1 MGKSIGIIETHG
13 MVAAYEGVDAALKA
27 ASVVLVSKQLADA
40 GLVTMT
46 FEGDVASVQA
56 AVEAAVASVK
66 RMGRPVVGHVIPR
79 LSDEVLDIIE
89 WDQLK
94 EKPQEPNA
102 PSCDINQE
110 VKAVLEELDEEI
122 EAIEN
127 GDFESAEE
135 MLEPETETE
144 NSNDEISETE
154 GRASDSVSFGGKN
167 YNVFKKGGIDRLK
180 VVQLRQL
187 ARELKIDSMDRSK
200 IKFANKTELL
210 SAIRKHMRGGDGR

>member
-27 ASVVLVSKQLADA
+27 ASVVLVSKQLADG

-46 FEGDVASVQA
+46 FEGDVSSVSA
-56 AVEAAVASVK
+56 AVDAAVASVK

-89 WDQLK
+89 WDQLTK
-94 EKPQEPNA
+94 CTEETFEEPLVVESVEHIDEANVIEENESKSIEVEVSGNEA
-102 PSCDINQE
+102 EVE
-110 VKAVLEELDEEI
+110 VK
-122 EAIEN
+122 
-127 GDFESAEE
+127 
-135 MLEPETETE
+135 T
-144 NSNDEISETE
+144 SETVLFN
-154 GRASDSVSFGGKN
+154 GRMYAVH
-167 YNVFKKGGIDRLK
+167 KKGGIERLK

-210 SAIRKHMRGGDGR
+210 SAIRKHMRGGEGR

>member
-94 EKPQEPNA
+94 EKPQEPDS
-102 PSCDINQE
+102 PSNEIKTE

-127 GDFESAEE
+127 STFESAEE
-135 MLEPETETE
+135 MLETESLNE
-144 NSNDEISETE
+144 DVSEVE
-154 GRASDSVSFGGKN
+154 VKSSDLVSFGGKT
-167 YNVFKKGGIDRLK
+167 YSVFKKGGIDRLK

>member
-27 ASVVLVSKQLADA
+27 ASVVLVSKQLADG

-46 FEGDVASVQA
+46 FEGDVSSVSA
-56 AVEAAVASVK
+56 AVDAAVASVK

-89 WDQLK
+89 WDQLTKCTEETLK
-94 EKPQEPNA
+94 ETSVIESVEREDEIKDVEKNESKA
-102 PSCDINQE
+102 ILVEVSGGESEVE
-110 VKAVLEELDEEI
+110 VK
-122 EAIEN
+122 
-127 GDFESAEE
+127 S
-135 MLEPETETE
+135 
-144 NSNDEISETE
+144 SETIL
-154 GRASDSVSFGGKN
+154 FGGKA
-167 YNVFKKGGIDRLK
+167 YAVYKKGGIERLK

-210 SAIRKHMRGGDGR
+210 SAIRKHMRGGEGR

>member
-144 NSNDEISETE
+144 ISSFEF
-154 GRASDSVSFGGKN
+154 SVSVSGGKN

>member
-66 RMGRPVVGHVIPR
+66 RMGRLVVGHVIPR

-94 EKPQEPNA
+94 EKPQEPDT
-102 PSCDINQE
+102 PSSEIKIE

-127 GDFESAEE
+127 STFESADE
-135 MLEPETETE
+135 MLE
-144 NSNDEISETE
+144 
-154 GRASDSVSFGGKN
+154 SDSIDEEVSEVESKSSDFVSFGGKN
-167 YNVFKKGGIDRLK
+167 YTVFKKGGIDRLK

>member
-27 ASVVLVSKQLADA
+27 ASVVLVSKQLADG

-46 FEGDVASVQA
+46 FEGDVSSVSA
-56 AVEAAVASVK
+56 AVDAAVASVK

-89 WDQLK
+89 WDQLTK
-94 EKPQEPNA
+94 CTEETFEEPLVVESVEHIDEANVIEENE
-102 PSCDINQE
+102 SKSIE
-110 VKAVLEELDEEI
+110 VEASGI
-122 EAIEN
+122 EAEV
-127 GDFESAEE
+127 DVK
-135 MLEPETETE
+135 T
-144 NSNDEISETE
+144 SETVLFN
-154 GRASDSVSFGGKN
+154 GRMYAVH
-167 YNVFKKGGIDRLK
+167 KKGGIERLK

-210 SAIRKHMRGGDGR
+210 SAIRKHMRGGEGR

>member
-27 ASVVLVSKQLADA
+27 ASVVLVSKQLADG

-46 FEGDVASVQA
+46 FEGDVSSVSA
-56 AVEAAVASVK
+56 AVDAAVASVK

-89 WDQLK
+89 WDQLTK
-94 EKPQEPNA
+94 CTEETFEEPLVVESVEHIDEANVIEENE
-102 PSCDINQE
+102 SKSIE
-110 VKAVLEELDEEI
+110 VEVSGI
-122 EAIEN
+122 EAEV
-127 GDFESAEE
+127 DVK
-135 MLEPETETE
+135 T
-144 NSNDEISETE
+144 SETVLFN
-154 GRASDSVSFGGKN
+154 GRMYAVH
-167 YNVFKKGGIDRLK
+167 KKGGIERLK

-210 SAIRKHMRGGDGR
+210 SAIRKHMRGGEGR

>member
-27 ASVVLVSKQLADA
+27 ASVVLVSKQLADG

-46 FEGDVASVQA
+46 FEGDVSSVSA
-56 AVEAAVASVK
+56 AVDAAVASVK

-89 WDQLK
+89 WDQLTK
-94 EKPQEPNA
+94 CTEETFEEPLVVESVEHVDEANVTEEDESKSIEVEVSGNEA
-102 PSCDINQE
+102 EVE
-110 VKAVLEELDEEI
+110 VK
-122 EAIEN
+122 
-127 GDFESAEE
+127 
-135 MLEPETETE
+135 T
-144 NSNDEISETE
+144 SETVLFN
-154 GRASDSVSFGGKN
+154 GRMYAVH
-167 YNVFKKGGIDRLK
+167 KKGGIERLK

-210 SAIRKHMRGGDGR
+210 SAIRKHMRGGEGR

>member
-27 ASVVLVSKQLADA
+27 ASVTLVSKQLADA

-46 FEGDVASVQA
+46 FEGDVASIQA
-56 AVEAAVASVK
+56 AVEAGVHAVK

-79 LSDEVLDIIE
+79 LADEVMNIIE

-94 EKPQEPNA
+94 EEIDS
-102 PSCDINQE
+102 PSCVPSDINTENGNQYLAE
-110 VKAVLEELDEEI
+110 VLEELEI
-122 EAIEN
+122 EVQAIEQ
-127 GDFESAEE
+127 GSFESAEE
-135 MLEPETETE
+135 MLQEPVSEPS
-144 NSNDEISETE
+144 NKSNDQVEF
-154 GRASDSVSFGGKN
+154 AGKT
-167 YNVFKKGGIDRLK
+167 YSVFKKGGIDRLK

-187 ARELKIDSMDRSK
+187 ARELRIVTMDRSK

-210 SAIRKHMRGGDGR
+210 SAIRKHMRGGEGC